1 MKCTDKEW
9 DTCQVEKMGCNGCYY
24 NETKSFNKNIE
35 KDTKISF
42 PLINSQEIDNIDN
55 FQDDLVK
62 IISKAAVHDKDLLI
76 AQRIIIN
83 QQKEIEK
90 QKKENIDL
98 KELYVRVAKHQ
109 EKIGHTELAEYM
121 LAQIQAIPTFT
132 TWEEYTTWVSKDDLR
147 KILDKYA
154 KKEIEFSP
162 ELYKELRQ
170 LLEEKWNAN

>member
-1 MKCTDKEW
+1 MAFNQKEE
-9 DTCQVEKMGCNGCYY
+9 DAISYFKQQVENLRDTSGIIFTMPMLQ
-24 NETKSFNKNIE
+24 NEDVIKKDRDNLNIVL
-35 KDTKISF
+35 DI
-42 PLINSQEIDNIDN
+42 
-55 FQDDLVK
+55 
-62 IISKAAVHDKDLLI
+62 
-76 AQRIIIN
+76 
-83 QQKEIEK
+83 IEK
-90 QKKENIDL
+90 QEKENMDL

-154 KKEIEFSP
+154 KKEIDFSP

-170 LLEEKWNAN
+170 LLEEK

>member
-1 MKCTDKEW
+1 MI
-9 DTCQVEKMGCNGCYY
+9 
-24 NETKSFNKNIE
+24 IE
-35 KDTKISF
+35 
-42 PLINSQEIDNIDN
+42 NM
-55 FQDDLVK
+55 
-62 IISKAAVHDKDLLI
+62 
-76 AQRIIIN
+76 
-83 QQKEIEK
+83 
-90 QKKENIDL
+90 DL

-154 KKEIEFSP
+154 KKEIDFAP

-170 LLEEKWNAN
+170 LLEEK

>member
-1 MKCTDKEW
+1 MAFNQKEE
-9 DTCQVEKMGCNGCYY
+9 DAISYFKQQVENLRDTSGIIFTMPMLQ
-24 NETKSFNKNIE
+24 NEDVIKKDRDNLNIVLG
-35 KDTKISF
+35 I
-42 PLINSQEIDNIDN
+42 
-55 FQDDLVK
+55 
-62 IISKAAVHDKDLLI
+62 
-76 AQRIIIN
+76 
-83 QQKEIEK
+83 IEK
-90 QKKENIDL
+90 QEKENMDL